1 MNKQE
6 FAEKCQ
12 RAAEARK
19 SNFQKAHQELLTKQ
33 EANSLTEPDSPYRQF
48 EIEFG
53 SQRFKEVNDFLC
65 LLDKSEFDDFLID
78 DPMLLLCQKFL
89 DWKIEVGEDRLWH
102 EFNIRYDGGEY
113 AENNE
118 GSLFVIKKAWEQVRK
133 EQEIIESAR
142 MAYSKQINEMREA
155 NPQQYSGN
163 TATGMDAWFALCD
176 GFNKYEALRE
186 YNYPLPFNTV
196 FGEYTPRTF
205 YYGKQD
211 NSKLFGTA
219 GE

>member
-1 MNKQE
+1 MDNQ
-6 FAEKCQ
+6 AYQEKCRQ
-12 RAAEARK
+12 AEAKRIAESQARHEK
-19 SNFQKAHQELLTKQ
+19 FLRNQE
-33 EANSLTEPDSPYRQF
+33 ENRVTEPNSPYRPF
-48 EIEFG
+48 EVEFG
-53 SQRFKEVNDFLC
+53 GQRFKEVNDFLC
-65 LLDKSEFDDFLID
+65 SLEKSEFDNFPIN

-118 GSLFVIKKAWEQVRK
+118 GSLFVIKKAWEQVKK
-133 EQEIIESAR
+133 EQDIIELAR
-142 MAYSKQINEMREA
+142 MAYSKRINEMREA

-163 TATGMDAWFALCD
+163 TAEGLDAWFALCD

-196 FGEYTPRTF
+196 FGDYSPRAF

-211 NSKLFGTA
+211 NSKIFGTA
-219 GE
+219 EE